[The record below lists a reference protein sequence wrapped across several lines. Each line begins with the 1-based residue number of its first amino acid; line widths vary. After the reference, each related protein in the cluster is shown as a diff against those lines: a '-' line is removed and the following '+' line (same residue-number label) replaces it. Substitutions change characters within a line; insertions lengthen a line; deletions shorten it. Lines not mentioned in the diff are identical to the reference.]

1 MKAVISNRI
10 ILNVDKELTEK
21 IVSELTY
28 RIQSGYNKGSAG
40 PEIIKTF
47 SRIKEGIYSIPS
59 GRTDLIP
66 PGYEIIDKRVEV
78 PVKFPEFKF
87 KLRESQ
93 QYVHDNISG
102 NAIINAPVSWGK
114 TFTAIAIAA
123 KLGQKTLVLT
133 HTTMLRD
140 QWITDIEKT
149 LGIEAGIIGSSKFII
164 GDLITVGNV
173 QTITKRVNEL
183 TDTFGTII
191 VDECHHIPATTF
203 NNIVDKCKSKY
214 KIGLSGT
221 LERKDRKHVIFND
234 YFGFELYKPEAE
246 NYMVPEVIIVKTDII
261 LPGAAHWADKVTE
274 LENFTPKYR
283 QLVVELADSAV
294 NAGHKVLVVGGR
306 VEFLEKCA
314 QETKASAGLIT
325 GSVKKLEERNAILNG
340 VETGDIDIIFGTCSI
355 FAEGISQNDLSCL
368 ILATPIN
375 NDPMLTQLIGRI
387 VRLKEGKKQPLIID
401 INLKGG
407 QAVGQARSR
416 YSHYLRKGYKMRVLD
431 KSS

>member
-10 ILNVDKELTEK
+10 ILNVDKDLTEK
-21 IVSELTY
+21 IVNELTY
-28 RIQSGYNKGSAG
+28 RIPSSFNKGTAG

-59 GRTDLIP
+59 GRVDLIP
-66 PGYEIIDKRVEV
+66 TGYEIIDKRLLV
-78 PVKFPEFKF
+78 PVEFPEFKF

-93 QYVHDNISG
+93 QYVYDNITGS
-102 NAIINAPVSWGK
+102 AIINAPVSWGK
-114 TFTAIAIAA
+114 TFTAIAIAT

-140 QWITDIEKT
+140 QWIMDIKQT
-149 LGIEAGIIGSSKFII
+149 LGIDAGVIGSGKFKI
-164 GDLITVGNV
+164 GELITIGNV
-173 QTITKRVNEL
+173 QTISKRIQDVASE
-183 TDTFGTII
+183 FGTII
-191 VDECHHIPATTF
+191 CDEAHHIPATTF
-203 NNIVDKCKSKY
+203 NNILDKCKAKY

-246 NYMVPEVIIVKTDII
+246 NRMTPEVIIVKSDII

-283 QLVVELADSAV
+283 ELVVELVDSAV
-294 NAGHKVLVVGGR
+294 SAGHKVLVVGGR

-314 QETKASAGLIT
+314 EQVKCNSGLIT
-325 GSVKKLEERNAILNG
+325 GKVKDLDSRLDILNG
-340 VETGDIDIIFGTCSI
+340 VASGDIDVIFGTCSI

-387 VRLKEGKKQPLIID
+387 VRLKEGKKQPLVLD
-401 INLKGG
+401 INLKGS
-407 QAVGQARSR
+407 QAANQARAR
-416 YSHYLRKGYKMRVLD
+416 YSHYLRNGYRIRMLD
-431 KSS
+431 KSC

>member
-1 MKAVISNRI
+1 MKAILSNRI
-10 ILNVDKELTEK
+10 ILDVDKDLAEK
-21 IVSELTY
+21 IVTELTY
-28 RIQSGYNKGSAG
+28 KIPSSFNKGTAG

-47 SRIKEGIYSIPS
+47 GRIKDNIFSIPS
-59 GRTDLIP
+59 GRLDLIP
-66 PGYEIIDKRVEV
+66 KGHEIIDKRLEV
-78 PVKFPEFKF
+78 PVDFPAFKGS
-87 KLRESQ
+87 LRDSQ
-93 QYVHDNISG
+93 KYVYDNITG
-102 NAIINAPVSWGK
+102 TAIINAPPSWGK

-123 KLGQKTLVLT
+123 KFGQKTLILT

-140 QWITDIEKT
+140 QWAIEIEKS
-149 LGIEAGIIGSSKFII
+149 LGIKSGIIGSSKFKI
-164 GDLITVGNV
+164 GDIITVGNV
-173 QTITKRVNEL
+173 QTVSKRIADVA
-183 TDTFGTII
+183 DVFGTII
-191 VDECHHIPATTF
+191 VDECHHTPATTF
-203 NNIVDKCKSKY
+203 STIVDKCKAKY

-234 YFGFELYKPEAE
+234 YFGFELFKPEEE
-246 NYMVPEVIIVKTDII
+246 NRMTPEVIIVKTDII

-283 QLVVELADSAV
+283 DLVVELTDSAV
-294 NAGHKVLVVGGR
+294 KNGHKVLVVGGR

-314 QETKASAGLIT
+314 EQVKANAGVIT
-325 GSVKKLEERNAILNG
+325 GKVKDLDERIAILNAI
-340 VETGDIDIIFGTCSI
+340 ESGDIDALFGTCSI

-387 VRLKEGKKQPLIID
+387 VRLKEGKQQPLVID

-407 QAVGQARSR
+407 QAANQARGR
-416 YSHYLRKGYKMRVLD
+416 YSLYLRKGYRVRVLD